1 MAYVAVF
8 EELRKN
14 ADNKEGFLHFAG
26 ILEKMSDGIKS
37 SKIDNPKI
45 SAEVTRTSGILKN
58 VVNVGNNLTKEEGG
72 GELLLGGNLKSIIF
86 ERAERAYDLQ
96 QELKG
101 ELAKYLDENNT
112 NIFDH
117 NGVLRDGVNLPNFL
131 KRVDIE
137 ALGVEGFLPKQFEN
151 TKGQQGLVS
160 TKDFLTA
167 LRIDENNVDDFRK
180 QVKSEK
186 DRFARGI
193 KDRKESLRRNKL
205 QSANAKEQ
213 LGIKILKISGVSEG
227 QINRI
232 MQNPDA
238 KKAIIKRA
246 ENAFENL
253 RIDLEEMNI
262 IGIDEALKDI
272 DNKALQGEIE
282 RQSKEF
288 VAQVGRVSSRSLDG
302 QDMRE
307 KEHLHDRYQTKANKM
322 DGVEFDKNAEK
333 ALEYEKTKDERRMG
347 KTLAYNLYRKPAN
360 LLNKAFTDDKPF
372 FTPAKTAFAGLVAL
386 VVLAPPL
393 GAIVGISLMCKAA
406 KNKFYDGSKLQ
417 EQINEKYYNKPP
429 EKFDSQQLEQI
440 TVKGLSQDVKNQY
453 QTFDSQE

>member
-1 MAYVAVF
+1 
-8 EELRKN
+8 
-14 ADNKEGFLHFAG
+14 
-26 ILEKMSDGIKS
+26 
-37 SKIDNPKI
+37 
-45 SAEVTRTSGILKN
+45 
-58 VVNVGNNLTKEEGG
+58 
-72 GELLLGGNLKSIIF
+72 
-86 ERAERAYDLQ
+86 
-96 QELKG
+96 LKG
-101 ELAKYLDENNT
+101 ELAKYLAENNT

-131 KRVDIE
+131 KRVGIE

-160 TKDFLTA
+160 IKDFLTA
-167 LRIDENNVDDFRK
+167 LGIDENNVDDFRK

-193 KDRKESLRRNKL
+193 KDRKKSLRRNKL
-205 QSANAKEQ
+205 QSANVKEQ
-213 LGIKILKISGVSEG
+213 LGIKILKISGVSDG

-288 VAQVGRVSSRSLDG
+288 
-302 QDMRE
+302 
-307 KEHLHDRYQTKANKM
+307 
-322 DGVEFDKNAEK
+322 
-333 ALEYEKTKDERRMG
+333 
-347 KTLAYNLYRKPAN
+347 P
-360 LLNKAFTDDKPF
+360 
-372 FTPAKTAFAGLVAL
+372 
-386 VVLAPPL
+386 
-393 GAIVGISLMCKAA
+393 
-406 KNKFYDGSKLQ
+406 
-417 EQINEKYYNKPP
+417 
-429 EKFDSQQLEQI
+429 
-440 TVKGLSQDVKNQY
+440 
-453 QTFDSQE
+453 